1 MICVVRELI
10 DEQLESDRNCR
21 FSYRYVKLSNR
32 LIDKLF
38 RHYCAEEVCENFYD
52 SGEPQRI
59 SFCNWQEAYSKGNF
73 GMTQAFVNSYAKR
86 ILKKNI
92 RNFPY
97 SVKGR
102 LFLARKGDEVRIY
115 FYGRDII
122 KVDYWV
128 ILKKRQR
135 V

>member
-10 DEQLESDRNCR
+10 DEQLESDRNCG
-21 FSYRYVKLSNR
+21 FSYKYVKLSNR

-38 RHYCAEEVCENFYD
+38 KHYYAEEVCEHFYD
-52 SGEPQRI
+52 SDEPQRI
-59 SFCNWQEAYSKGNF
+59 RFCNWQEAYSKGNF
-73 GMTQAFVNSYAKR
+73 GMSQTFVNSYARR

-102 LFLARKGDEVRIY
+102 LFLAKKDNEVRIY
-115 FYGRDII
+115 FYGRDVI